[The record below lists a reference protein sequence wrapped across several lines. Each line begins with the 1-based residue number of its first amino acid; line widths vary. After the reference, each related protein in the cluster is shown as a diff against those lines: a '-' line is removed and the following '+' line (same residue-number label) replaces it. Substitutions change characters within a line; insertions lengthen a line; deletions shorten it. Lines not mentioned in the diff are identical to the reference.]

1 VFLAAGYSVIK
12 NPGSIGMNC
21 FKTGKKLAAFFFFS
35 ILFSTIPLRLQV
47 FAAGENDKG
56 PAWVAPDF
64 KLPDLKGSNVTLS
77 QFRGQKPVLLDFWAT
92 WCEICMAVRPKVIEL
107 RKAIDVDSGDSLTKV
122 KLFEAA
128 NPAPYTV
135 LYDSDSKVTKSY
147 KVVGVPHFVLIDKSG
162 MVKYQGARL
171 PTDPLSLLK

>member
-1 VFLAAGYSVIK
+1 
-12 NPGSIGMNC
+12 MNY

-35 ILFSTIPLRLQV
+35 ILFATIPLRLQA

-64 KLPDLKGSNVTLS
+64 QLHDLKGSNVTLS

-107 RKAIDVDSGDSLTKV
+107 RKAIAEADLEILAIDVGSGDSLTKV

-135 LYDSDSKVTKSY
+135 LYDSDSRVTRSY
-147 KVVGVPHFVLIDKSG
+147 KVEGVPHFVLIDKSG
-162 MVKYQGARL
+162 VVKYQGARL